1 MMIKKLLLS
10 LVLVAFCQVSLG
22 QKKAGFF
29 QNLFKSKETTAPEIT
44 LNPDL
49 YSFLTT
55 EFDSSAYINFYPNS
69 YLNGQ
74 ISNEI
79 VGSRIAVREF
89 GILVQVMNDLE
100 IDSIWLSAND
110 YYSIWDSKKVNPYDL
125 DGEKFV
131 DTLRVQLFD
140 SNNDFYWKMPI
151 TNTYQTSA
159 FGLRIS
165 RWHYGTD
172 LKLNKGDTVRSSFDG
187 IVRMAQYD
195 RYGYGHYVLVR
206 HYNGLE
212 TLYGHLSKRKV
223 AVGQEVKAGEL
234 IGLGG
239 NTGRSTG
246 SYLHFEVRYQG
257 NAIDPT
263 SIYNFDNDSLLSNL
277 FEINPA
283 TFNYLTEARK
293 IRLHRIRSGDTLS
306 HIAMWYGV
314 PIRTLCRLN
323 HISTKSIL
331 RVGRKLRVN

>member
-1 MMIKKLLLS
+1 MIIKKALLS
-10 LVLVAFCQVSLG
+10 FVLISFCLVSFG

-29 QNLFKSKETTAPEIT
+29 QNLFKSKATAAPEIT

-55 EFDSSAYINFYPNS
+55 EFDSSGFIDFNPNA
-69 YLNGQ
+69 YLNTS
-74 ISNEI
+74 ISNEVAGPLI
-79 VGSRIAVREF
+79 VVREF
-89 GILVQVMNDLE
+89 GIPVQVMIDLE
-100 IDSIWLSAND
+100 IDSIWLSADD

-125 DGEKFV
+125 DGEKFA
-131 DTLRVQLFD
+131 DTLQVQLFD
-140 SNNDFYWKMPI
+140 TINNFHWRMPI
-151 TNTYQTSA
+151 TNTYPTSA
-159 FGLRIS
+159 FGLRRS

-172 LKLNKGDTVRSSFDG
+172 LKLQIGDTVRSAFDG
-187 IVRMAQYD
+187 IVRMTQYD
-195 RYGYGHYVLVR
+195 RYGYGNYVLVR

-212 TLYGHLSKRKV
+212 TLYGHLSKSKV
-223 AVGQEVKAGEL
+223 EVGQEVKAGEL

-246 SYLHFEVRYQG
+246 SHLHFEVRYQG

-263 SIYNFDNDSLLSNL
+263 SMYDFDSDSLLSMS

-283 TFNYLTEARK
+283 TFSYLTEARK

-323 HISTKSIL
+323 HISTRSIL
-331 RVGRKLRVN
+331 RVGRQLRVN